1 MANAFD
7 LKAYAYAHRGLWLKD
22 GPPENSL
29 AGFRAA
35 AKAGLGI
42 EFDVRPA
49 SDGTAMIFHDSLL
62 DRMTAESGVFETF
75 GADRLKAVRIKGG
88 DEQIPTF
95 DDLLDVW
102 PNDLPLLCELK
113 IDGTTDPARF
123 AQTITDRL
131 AGWRGPA
138 AAMSF
143 SEEAVRALPST
154 MMRGQLVLPVVH
166 AGEARFDETVQRAI
180 RDGINYLAVHYTDT
194 ARAAALADA
203 AGLPF
208 VVWTVRSEADLA
220 AARPYNPAIIFEH
233 IDPALAAP

>member
-1 MANAFD
+1 MATAFD
-7 LKAYAYAHRGLWLKD
+7 LKAFAYAHRGLWQKD
-22 GPPENSL
+22 GPAENSL

-42 EFDVRPA
+42 EFDLRPA
-49 SDGTAMIFHDSLL
+49 SDGTVMIFHDSLL

-75 GADRLKAVRIKGG
+75 GADKLKAVRLAGG
-88 DEQIPTF
+88 EEPIPTF
-95 DDLLDVW
+95 DDLLDLW
-102 PNDLPLLCELK
+102 PQDLPLICEMK

-123 AQTITDRL
+123 AQVIAGRL
-131 AGWRGPA
+131 AGWHGPA

-154 MMRGQLVLPVVH
+154 MMRGQLVLPLVQ

-180 RDGINYLAVHYTDT
+180 RDGINYLAVHHTDT
-194 ARAAALADA
+194 ARAAALADT